1 MLPVENSSF
10 YDRFLI
16 ILICPESL
24 GGWGAGFLCCAG
36 EPSPRLATGEEISLN
51 TVLRRIGMAFFVGSS
66 LVMAGCSGDNEAE
79 ADKLQA
85 KLGPSP
91 KSDVKAVNEVPPP
104 AGSMDEY
111 VKRHAQEESAD
122 KKKSEY
128 AKSVQ

>member
-1 MLPVENSSF
+1 M
-10 YDRFLI
+10 
-16 ILICPESL
+16 
-24 GGWGAGFLCCAG
+24 
-36 EPSPRLATGEEISLN
+36 
-51 TVLRRIGMAFFVGSS
+51 RRIGMAFFVGSS

-91 KSDVKAVNEVPPP
+91 KSDAKAVNEVPPP

-111 VKRHAQEESAD
+111 SKRHAQEDSVD